1 MSVWFLYPVEES
13 NICLSMCLY
22 FLRYQMSVVQ
32 VFIIYFWIYVLKLKN
47 TFRNTAIGV
56 SAECYLTD
64 CRVCFAKLLWV
75 LNFLEFL
82 FMGCHCIKYTDGKQ
96 WGQFI
101 TALKKSRHLY
111 FWWEFWSESKSPK
124 GWQPKSALFSGEEA
138 RAGHWDSGTI
148 SGSPYQVKST
158 WPTLVG
164 KALSWLWPNRELM
177 AATAP
182 MVIGQWHR
190 NWALQQ
196 IFWDVTLWVAALLCL
211 EPQWNR
217 WVKWAT
223 EFSFLHRP
231 QSLLNCSLFF
241 FFLWGNWNSFTC
253 PFPDFSAFPFY
264 SWIWGHQKVSFSA
277 LMLLNWTFLQLWL
290 LVSRNVFPW
299 ILAKEHLRG
308 RESPWRPGSVFE
320 RHSSP
325 GMALLHPL
333 TVREGYS

>member
-1 MSVWFLYPVEES
+1 
-13 NICLSMCLY
+13 MCLY

-64 CRVCFAKLLWV
+64 CRICFAKLLWV

-82 FMGCHCIKYTDGKQ
+82 FMGCQCIKYTDGKQ
-96 WGQFI
+96 WGQFL
-101 TALKKSRHLY
+101 TALKKSRQLY

-124 GWQPKSALFSGEEA
+124 EWQPNLHCLEA
-138 RAGHWDSGTI
+138 RKPGLGT
-148 SGSPYQVKST
+148 GTVAPLVVPPCQVKST

-177 AATAP
+177 AATAL
-182 MVIGQWHR
+182 MVSGQWHR
-190 NWALQQ
+190 NGALQQ
-196 IFWDVTLWVAALLCL
+196 ISWGVTLWVAALLCL

-231 QSLLNCSLFF
+231 QSLLNCSRFF
-241 FFLWGNWNSFTC
+241 YFIFMRKL
-253 PFPDFSAFPFY
+253 
-264 SWIWGHQKVSFSA
+264 K
-277 LMLLNWTFLQLWL
+277 
-290 LVSRNVFPW
+290 
-299 ILAKEHLRG
+299 
-308 RESPWRPGSVFE
+308 
-320 RHSSP
+320 
-325 GMALLHPL
+325 
-333 TVREGYS
+333 